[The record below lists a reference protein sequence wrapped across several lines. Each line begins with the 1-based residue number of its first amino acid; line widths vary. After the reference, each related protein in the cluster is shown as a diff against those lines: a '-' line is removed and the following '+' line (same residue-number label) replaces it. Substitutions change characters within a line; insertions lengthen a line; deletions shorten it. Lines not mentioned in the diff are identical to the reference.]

1 MIFDVLRKC
10 GKNGKLVSI
19 PGKMVMFQSFCCELT
34 WENGDSTGEI
44 FMVIFFT

>member
-19 PGKMVMFQSFCCELT
+19 PG
-34 WENGDSTGEI
+34 ENGDVPK
-44 FMVIFFT
+44 FLL